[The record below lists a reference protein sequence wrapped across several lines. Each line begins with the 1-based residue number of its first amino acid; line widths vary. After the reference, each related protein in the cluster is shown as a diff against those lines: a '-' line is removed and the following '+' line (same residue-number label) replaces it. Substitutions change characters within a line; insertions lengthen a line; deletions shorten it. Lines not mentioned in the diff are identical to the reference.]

1 MTPQMLQAMCVELS
15 KLAFTVSQYSGPLSY
30 GAIPSVS
37 SLPDPTQASS
47 LQTALTSRT
56 AQKMRGG
63 TIVKA
68 AEVSPASG
76 WSGSMGYGV
85 MPGSSMPD
93 PVTAGSLQ
101 AALTQRVLKSIEKRG
116 TSAITPAGRLA
127 QTREIGAPKISAPP
141 GPSIA
146 SVSKPKGP
154 KFGGPIAG
162 AKKGTI

>member
-1 MTPQMLQAMCVELS
+1 MTPLMLHAMRAELT
-15 KLAFTVSQYSGPLSY
+15 KLSFTTSQYSGPLSY

-37 SLPDPTQASS
+37 SLPDPGQASA
-47 LQTALTSRT
+47 LQTGLASRT

-63 TIVKA
+63 SIVKA

-76 WSGSMGYGV
+76 WDGSMYYGAPSV
-85 MPGSSMPD
+85 SSMPD
-93 PVTAGSLQ
+93 PTAASSLQ
-101 AALTQRVLKSIEKRG
+101 AELARRVAQSLEKRG
-116 TSAITPAGRLA
+116 GSALTPAGRLA
-127 QTREIGAPKISAPP
+127 QTRRVGAPKMSPAP

-146 SVSKPKGP
+146 TIAKPKGP